1 MDGNMNRRQ
10 FIGSAAAVAAATTV
24 GGGTSAAAGSG
35 AATAVGSTAAQLGLL
50 VIARNS
56 GFGQK
61 GKVFPDQRR
70 KYKDAKT
77 GHTVWQMTDTPGRF
91 TRAQY
96 ATQPMATPDSRF
108 VIYGSDRA
116 GEAGQWN
123 MFKLDL
129 RTGESTQLTES
140 TRNLVYHWSV
150 ISPDGKEVYY
160 VEDGNS
166 FKVVNIETLEEREI
180 CRVTPCHR
188 PHQLTVSPDNKY
200 IINPIFLE
208 AKEEENFLVGNGHL
222 IRSALV
228 VINTKTGEIHR
239 LCDGNTP
246 RTHAQY
252 CPTDPN
258 LIMYCYGGPW
268 WYVQRLWM
276 IHADGTGNR
285 PIFIQSHFEGAG
297 HEFWGTAGKSIYI
310 FCNGGRQ
317 PQGLWAVNPDGTNER
332 CVMAGPTTGHGS
344 ANHEEDRFVASEIYG
359 NSTDGLWMSKK
370 GSTQPELLVHTGYD
384 PSKFPSGSGASAH
397 PRFLPDGKRLI
408 FSSAMTG
415 SPEVYMVEV

>member
-1 MDGNMNRRQ
+1 MNRRR
-10 FIGSAAAVAAATTV
+10 FIGSAAAVASAATIATGV
-24 GGGTSAAAGSG
+24 PRAAGSG
-35 AATAVGSTAAQLGLL
+35 AATTAVGTTGQSSLL
-50 VIARNS
+50 VNS
-56 GFGQK
+56 SRSSEFGHK
-61 GKVFPDQRR
+61 GKIFPDQRR

-77 GHTVWQMTDTPGRF
+77 GHTVWQMTDTPGHF

-108 VIYGSDRA
+108 VVYGSDRA
-116 GEAGQWN
+116 GELGQWN
-123 MFKLDL
+123 LFKLDL
-129 RTGESTQLTES
+129 QTGESTQLTES
-140 TRNLVYHWSV
+140 TRHLVYRWSV

-166 FKVVNIETLEEREI
+166 FKVVNLDSLEEREL
-180 CRVTPCHR
+180 CRVTPCYR

-200 IINPIFLE
+200 IINPIFFE
-208 AKEEENFLVGNGHL
+208 PKEEENFLVGNGHL

-276 IHADGTGNR
+276 IQADGTGNR

-297 HEFWGTAGKSIYI
+297 HEFWGTAGKTIYV

-317 PQGLWAVNPDGTNER
+317 PQGLWAVNSDGTNER
-332 CVMAGPTTGHGS
+332 CVMAGPCTGHGS
-344 ANHEEDRFVASEIYG
+344 VNHQEDRFVASEIFG
-359 NSTDGLWMSKK
+359 NATEGLWMSKK

-384 PSKFPSGSGASAH
+384 PSKFPSEIGASPH
-397 PRFLPDGKRLI
+397 PRFLPDSKRLI